1 MGATVD
7 RAVLRRTTI
16 SMGSRGNVINIVS
29 WMLLAVVVCTLV
41 ARFAMKV
48 SMKTK
53 RRRFG
58 LDDLFIALAALFSF
72 GQTVVVSIESM
83 RALGQHVHDL
93 SAEQIVIYQKAEY
106 VAYILYIANMGCAR
120 ISICLVIR
128 KVLPGTVPKY
138 TALGF
143 AGFTALW
150 TLSGVIATAFACALP
165 HPWIF
170 VRNTQCYDV
179 TAFVNYIGI
188 TNIIVEILL
197 VLIPLVVWNVRISAT
212 RRISVSLVFLARL
225 LVVAVMGV
233 QLYFFN
239 NTDLTDQ
246 TYARWPTVLSEQIA
260 QNLAIIT
267 ACLPVLN
274 PFIIKIIAGK
284 IEPEEISYTNSAP
297 LFIKRYF
304 EHKPQAPI
312 FDYTTS
318 HSSHASITPLTEKTA
333 EPYCRPLATYGLDLS
348 SNHRLTHSSSHFALN
363 IAKPIFTPS
372 PPENVFNRHINVP
385 VSRPATSTSA
395 KDPLAAPTQL
405 DDVGVLPTLEWETE
419 SNSSGSRRS
428 SPARHPTAEWV
439 GIRQKVIS
447 VPEEEHLYD
456 DESKRFCPPLPSP
469 RCPKKPP
476 RAF

>member
-1 MGATVD
+1 MTPVFKRLTFPSVVAAMGA
-7 RAVLRRTTI
+7 
-16 SMGSRGNVINIVS
+16 
-29 WMLLAVVVCTLV
+29 
-41 ARFAMKV
+41 
-48 SMKTK
+48 
-53 RRRFG
+53 
-58 LDDLFIALAALFSF
+58 
-72 GQTVVVSIESM
+72 
-83 RALGQHVHDL
+83 
-93 SAEQIVIYQKAEY
+93 
-106 VAYILYIANMGCAR
+106 
-120 ISICLVIR
+120 
-128 KVLPGTVPKY
+128 
-138 TALGF
+138 
-143 AGFTALW
+143 
-150 TLSGVIATAFACALP
+150 
-165 HPWIF
+165 
-170 VRNTQCYDV
+170 
-179 TAFVNYIGI
+179 
-188 TNIIVEILL
+188 
-197 VLIPLVVWNVRISAT
+197 
-212 RRISVSLVFLARL
+212 
-225 LVVAVMGV
+225 

-246 TYARWPTVLSEQIA
+246 TYARWPTVLSEQIV

-297 LFIKRYF
+297 PFIKRYF
-304 EHKPQAPI
+304 ERKSQTPI
-312 FDYTTS
+312 FDSTTS
-318 HSSHASITPLTEKTA
+318 RGSHASITPLTENTT

-372 PPENVFNRHINVP
+372 PLENVFNRHINIP
-385 VSRPATSTSA
+385 ASRPATSTSA

-419 SNSSGSRRS
+419 SSSSGSRRS

-456 DESKRFCPPLPSP
+456 DESKRFFPPLPSP
-469 RCPKKPP
+469 RCLKKPP

>member
-1 MGATVD
+1 
-7 RAVLRRTTI
+7 
-16 SMGSRGNVINIVS
+16 
-29 WMLLAVVVCTLV
+29 
-41 ARFAMKV
+41 
-48 SMKTK
+48 
-53 RRRFG
+53 
-58 LDDLFIALAALFSF
+58 
-72 GQTVVVSIESM
+72 
-83 RALGQHVHDL
+83 
-93 SAEQIVIYQKAEY
+93 
-106 VAYILYIANMGCAR
+106 MGCAR

-197 VLIPLVVWNVRISAT
+197 VLIPLVVWN
-212 RRISVSLVFLARL
+212 
-225 LVVAVMGV
+225 
-233 QLYFFN
+233 LYFFN

-318 HSSHASITPLTEKTA
+318 HT
-333 EPYCRPLATYGLDLS
+333 G
-348 SNHRLTHSSSHFALN
+348 
-363 IAKPIFTPS
+363 
-372 PPENVFNRHINVP
+372 
-385 VSRPATSTSA
+385 
-395 KDPLAAPTQL
+395 
-405 DDVGVLPTLEWETE
+405 
-419 SNSSGSRRS
+419 
-428 SPARHPTAEWV
+428 
-439 GIRQKVIS
+439 
-447 VPEEEHLYD
+447 
-456 DESKRFCPPLPSP
+456 
-469 RCPKKPP
+469 
-476 RAF
+476 